1 MFWKLLQSKL
11 SILVM
16 ASTFLRI
23 LHEFMIFSNITLN
36 YISYNG
42 RGLIKL

>member
-1 MFWKLLQSKL
+1 MLWKLLQSKL

-16 ASTFLRI
+16 ASTFLRD
-23 LHEFMIFSNITLN
+23 LHEFMIFSNYH